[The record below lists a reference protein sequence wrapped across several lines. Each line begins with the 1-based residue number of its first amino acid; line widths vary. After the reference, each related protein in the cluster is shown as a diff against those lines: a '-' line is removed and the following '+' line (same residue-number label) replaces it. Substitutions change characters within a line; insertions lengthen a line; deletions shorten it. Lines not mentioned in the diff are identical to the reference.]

1 MNITKKDIIRPFAG
15 LLGIQPVVI
24 AYLYMVGKFTIEN
37 YVSTGWGLQICITLY
52 LIFYYS
58 WYENLPVWELEDKTL

>member
-58 WYENLPVWELEDKTL
+58 WYEHLPVWDLEDKTL

>member
-15 LLGIQPVVI
+15 LFGIQPVVI

-58 WYENLPVWELEDKTL
+58 WYEHLPVWDLEDKTL